1 MLSKKQ
7 LLNICMLGSGSKTC
21 RYLGTDDDDPSK
33 YVCLKLA
40 SDKKRIDSKIVDK
53 TAKTGGVLPTHMA
66 NWPMGNN
73 CEGYPLLKH
82 IEQGYDKP

>member
-7 LLNICMLGSGSKTC
+7 LLDICMLGSGSSTC
-21 RYLGTDDDDPSK
+21 RYLGRDDADPTK
-33 YVCLKLA
+33 HVCLKLTA
-40 SDKKRIDSKIVDK
+40 DKKRIDNKIVDK
-53 TAKTGGVLPTHMA
+53 TAQIGGALPPHMA

-73 CEGYPLLKH
+73 CDGYPLLKH